1 MMMVGPQPISLLG
14 DDDDMGLR
22 TGVSRGMG
30 SLRLLTWIE
39 HSEMSPE
46 AYISNDPVSRTT
58 IPTFQMIYLHTLL
71 LLLIPATDADVS
83 VGKEE

>member
-1 MMMVGPQPISLLG
+1 ME
-14 DDDDMGLR
+14 LR

-30 SLRLLTWIE
+30 SLRLLTRK

-46 AYISNDPVSRTT
+46 AYAPNDPVSRTN
-58 IPTFQMIYLHTLL
+58 IPTFQMVYLHTLL